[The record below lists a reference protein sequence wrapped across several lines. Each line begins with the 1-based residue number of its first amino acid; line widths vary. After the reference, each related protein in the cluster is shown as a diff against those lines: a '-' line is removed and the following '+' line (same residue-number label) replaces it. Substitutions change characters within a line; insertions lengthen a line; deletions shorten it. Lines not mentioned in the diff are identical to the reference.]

1 MRNYTRT
8 KRTGSDSGMMKSGSS
23 SFPLLVP
30 KLITPPKAP
39 QCVIPAKHWNQEPFN
54 NQCVKPK
61 SGNEAGHGLP
71 NQHSIY
77 GTASRTLRTEPLDFV
92 DGAFD
97 AVPIYPDGA
106 NSGGTILY
114 WILYVFAE
122 FVPLI
127 GSLDSQGTPVEQS
140 PQP

>member
-1 MRNYTRT
+1 MVRFT
-8 KRTGSDSGMMKSGSS
+8 K
-23 SFPLLVP
+23 
-30 KLITPPKAP
+30 
-39 QCVIPAKHWNQEPFN
+39 PAFDLRCGDPH
-54 NQCVKPK
+54 
-61 SGNEAGHGLP
+61 
-71 NQHSIY
+71 
-77 GTASRTLRTEPLDFV
+77 LRTEPLDFV
-92 DGAFD
+92 DGTFD